1 MQHVLDNC
9 AKTHSVKGQIDTQ
22 QCESMSTHLYWGAG
36 RSLIHFAVRMGGR
49 TWLGLIYLAVN
60 LTFRCYAWTVLFYW
74 LLITCV
80 RKSIS
85 MGIDYTLSSLSSKH
99 KGVRG
104 GTPHTASFGRD
115 KSYFSTGFRLFEAE
129 MTFFFRRVRC
139 KEMHRIYELQ
149 FKSWV

>member
-1 MQHVLDNC
+1 MGSGEVVNPF
-9 AKTHSVKGQIDTQ
+9 
-22 QCESMSTHLYWGAG
+22 
-36 RSLIHFAVRMGGR
+36 RSQNGWTDV
-49 TWLGLIYLAVN
+49 IYLAVN

-115 KSYFSTGFRLFEAE
+115 KSYFSTGFRLFEVE
-129 MTFFFRRVRC
+129 ITFFFRKVRC
-139 KEMHRIYELQ
+139 KEIHNSEFTNCNSNHECKIELNWTHPTR
-149 FKSWV
+149 S